1 MCVVAGSQ
9 PGLRNRVSKID
20 NCKILGRP
28 ILQGRFR
35 NWVTKISIHQTVGRP
50 IFQGK
55 PQNTLSSTINMY
67 LLFGIRHNT
76 LTQSHCH
83 GNYIEV
89 KIFNYMLKID
99 ILRNS
104 SQDFFWGCPT
114 G

>member
-1 MCVVAGSQ
+1 MCVVPGSQ

-35 NWVTKISIHQTVGRP
+35 NWVTKISIHQTV
-50 IFQGK
+50 FQGK
-55 PQNTLSSTINMY
+55 PQNTLISTINMY
-67 LLFGIRHNT
+67 LLFGIRHNN

-104 SQDFFWGCPT
+104 SQDFLGVPQGDF
-114 G
+114 